1 MDKAKK
7 NTVIHAAADRMAANY
22 KSSQIPMYGDAL
34 RMPNRNAVIE
44 IIRDCQKLI
53 FPVYYGDRDLLKLPP
68 EQYSAL
74 LMEHIHEKLTRQIT
88 LTKPECDENCEVA
101 YAISTA
107 FIERIPAIQE
117 LLLKDLSANF
127 EGDPAAYSKE
137 EVLLSYPGMFAIFIY
152 RIAHELY
159 ENKVAMI
166 PRMMSE
172 YAHSQTGI
180 DINPGA
186 KIGEYF
192 FIDHG
197 TGVVV
202 GETTIIGDNVKLY
215 QGATLGALLGFSTTN
230 GEAFGIFAGTA
241 INDTSSVTAA
251 ASTWDS
257 LYGLGSQTLDKAVT
271 VKLTRTL
278 AIIPTVL
285 VFAAISVHLKK
296 KAAAQSD
303 GHGVK
308 VNMKSVFPWFILGFL
323 AMSILCSVGVIPAG
337 LAATLKSI
345 SKFLMVA
352 ALAAIGLNTNFAALC
367 KSGAKPMLHGFIIS
381 LLVVLV
387 AIAVEYVLG
396 IAPSGTLI

>member
-34 RMPNRNAVIE
+34 RMPNRNEVIE

-88 LTKPECDENCEVA
+88 LTMPECDENCEAA

-159 ENKVAMI
+159 EKKVAMI

-186 KIGEYF
+186 QIGRRLV
-192 FIDHG
+192 IDHG
-197 TGVVV
+197 MGIVF
-202 GETTIIGDNVKLY
+202 GETAEIGDNCTIYHGVTLGGTGKDSGKRHPTLGNNVLIGAGAKVLGPVYIGDNVRV
-215 QGATLGALLGFSTTN
+215 GAGSVVLKNLPANTTAV
-230 GEAFGIFAGTA
+230 GVPAE
-241 INDTSSVTAA
+241 VVRVR
-251 ASTWDS
+251 
-257 LYGLGSQTLDKAVT
+257 GSQSCPADDLDQQA
-271 VKLTRTL
+271 L
-278 AIIPTVL
+278 PDVL
-285 VFAAISVHLKK
+285 SNRISALEARLSRMEAAMQGEYPPDKPRFAAPET
-296 KAAAQSD
+296 D
-303 GHGVK
+303 GVPPQDPH
-308 VNMKSVFPWFILGFL
+308 
-323 AMSILCSVGVIPAG
+323 
-337 LAATLKSI
+337 T
-345 SKFLMVA
+345 
-352 ALAAIGLNTNFAALC
+352 
-367 KSGAKPMLHGFIIS
+367 
-381 LLVVLV
+381 
-387 AIAVEYVLG
+387 EE
-396 IAPSGTLI
+396 